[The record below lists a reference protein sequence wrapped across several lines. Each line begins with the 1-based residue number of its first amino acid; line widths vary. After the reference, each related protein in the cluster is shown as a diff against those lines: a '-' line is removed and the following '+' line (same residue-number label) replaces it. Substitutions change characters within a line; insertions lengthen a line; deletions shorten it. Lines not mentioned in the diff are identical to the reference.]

1 MRNLIR
7 GFIALAFSGAV
18 AAPALAGIADT
29 PLPVLELK
37 VSTQHLYS
45 VPDVVNT
52 PTLGTYFSC
61 TSTSSSSMWV
71 SVELF
76 DAMGTPANS
85 ALLDEHQL
93 GAGASVRFG
102 TGFAL
107 GIDIGAFLGANGF
120 PVGSARIV
128 ATSKSLICSVFVA
141 DRTKNPPAI
150 IYPLTIIAK
159 TKQKA
164 AN

>member
-29 PLPVLELK
+29 PLPKLVLD

-52 PTLGTYFSC
+52 ATLGTYFSC

-76 DAMGTPANS
+76 DGTGTVANS
-85 ALLDEHQL
+85 ANLDEFHL

-107 GIDIGAFLGANGF
+107 GITTGAFLSGSVF
-120 PVGSARIV
+120 STGSARIV

-141 DRTKNPPAI
+141 DRTNNPPAI

>member
-1 MRNLIR
+1 GLRAATTTAHSYGTTRARTAGASTPARSTFHLDRQRAGAGQVAAKGGPTMRNLIR

-29 PLPVLELK
+29 PLPKLVLD

-52 PTLGTYFSC
+52 ATLGTYFSC

-76 DAMGTPANS
+76 DGTGTVANS
-85 ALLDEHQL
+85 ANLDEFHL

-107 GIDIGAFLGANGF
+107 
-120 PVGSARIV
+120 
-128 ATSKSLICSVFVA
+128 
-141 DRTKNPPAI
+141 
-150 IYPLTIIAK
+150 
-159 TKQKA
+159 
-164 AN
+164 